1 MIIGSCNICNLHI
14 LSHSYFLN
22 CSICKGFTHIKC
34 LSLVNKFDSLYV
46 ERNNNEW
53 ICVICSGNIFP
64 FNHFLDD
71 SDFINVV
78 SDNCSSNQQ
87 ISLPILE
94 NMIFNPFDLN
104 DDSTI
109 NSLLNVD
116 YEEQNLYPSYNNLCR
131 SNYYLE
137 DVFRKKYKD
146 MNINSD
152 VFSLFHLNI
161 RSAPKNLDKLEQYL
175 KNLDHDFSIIGL
187 TETWF
192 KDSNVLTYNL
202 SGYKHEHIFRKVKS
216 GGGVSLFIKE
226 NYRYKIRN
234 DLSKL
239 NEYIEVIFVELD
251 RSWVNTAKNV
261 VVGVIYRPPN
271 TDMSLFANS
280 LNELLSQL
288 KSEKKNIYIM
298 GDFNIN
304 LLNVDDHLPSAEF
317 LEMMYSYSFL
327 PLINKPTRVKST
339 SATLI
344 DNIYCN
350 NIDNND
356 LVLTGIFFTDL
367 SDHFPIFCV
376 SKNKVNEEQP
386 QCIKK
391 RIFNDANKLK
401 FMNMIQDLQWTNV
414 LSCND
419 CQEAFTNFY
428 TKFVYCYNQSFPLKD
443 WCVNYRTRKSW
454 LSSGMKESI
463 KRKNKLYVKSIK
475 FPSLQNIRVYK
486 IYRNKLN
493 SVLRKAERDHY
504 EILLKGC
511 QNNLSKSWKIIKQVI
526 NKSNKSNSLSSKF
539 VINNKSVSDP
549 NIIANAFNKFYVNIG
564 QTRSRNIPCVNRDVC
579 SFIKSSNS
587 NSIFIAPANHEE
599 VIKVI
604 KSLNNSA
611 PGYDGITS
619 NILKCSIDAYIQ
631 PLTHIVNLSFSQ
643 GIFPEELKTAQVVP
657 LYKTDDPTLINN
669 YRPVSILPTFSKVF
683 ERLMYNRLYAFIND
697 NNILY
702 KYQFGFRQKYATSM
716 ALITLVDKI
725 MKSLDNNEY
734 VVGLFLDLSKAFDTV
749 VHDILLKKMQKYG
762 IRGIALKW
770 FCNYLSNRKQFV
782 SFNYCESLRLN
793 INCGVPQGSIL
804 GPLLFLIYVNDLA
817 NVSENLFLTLF
828 ADDTSVFYSDK
839 SIDSALMTINEELV
853 KLLEWLHINKLSLNI
868 KKTHYVI
875 FSLRKKVK
883 TSLKICIDN
892 NILERV
898 SKSKFLGVMIDS
910 KMSWNDHIK
919 YIKSKISRAI
929 GLLCRARKVFKKSTL
944 LTLYYS
950 FIYPHIIYCI
960 EVWGSASDCYISSL
974 FKLQKRSVRIIE
986 SAHYRANTEPLFR
999 NCSYYHL
1006 TKFINILCYLLCTNM
1021 LMICYQNCFIRCLVK
1036 I

>member
-1 MIIGSCNICNLHI
+1 M
-14 LSHSYFLN
+14 
-22 CSICKGFTHIKC
+22 
-34 LSLVNKFDSLYV
+34 
-46 ERNNNEW
+46 
-53 ICVICSGNIFP
+53 
-64 FNHFLDD
+64 
-71 SDFINVV
+71 
-78 SDNCSSNQQ
+78 
-87 ISLPILE
+87 
-94 NMIFNPFDLN
+94 
-104 DDSTI
+104 
-109 NSLLNVD
+109 
-116 YEEQNLYPSYNNLCR
+116 
-131 SNYYLE
+131 
-137 DVFRKKYKD
+137 
-146 MNINSD
+146 
-152 VFSLFHLNI
+152 
-161 RSAPKNLDKLEQYL
+161 
-175 KNLDHDFSIIGL
+175 
-187 TETWF
+187 
-192 KDSNVLTYNL
+192 
-202 SGYKHEHIFRKVKS
+202 
-216 GGGVSLFIKE
+216 
-226 NYRYKIRN
+226 
-234 DLSKL
+234 
-239 NEYIEVIFVELD
+239 
-251 RSWVNTAKNV
+251 
-261 VVGVIYRPPN
+261 
-271 TDMSLFANS
+271 
-280 LNELLSQL
+280 
-288 KSEKKNIYIM
+288 
-298 GDFNIN
+298 
-304 LLNVDDHLPSAEF
+304 
-317 LEMMYSYSFL
+317 
-327 PLINKPTRVKST
+327 
-339 SATLI
+339 
-344 DNIYCN
+344 
-350 NIDNND
+350 
-356 LVLTGIFFTDL
+356 
-367 SDHFPIFCV
+367 

-419 CQEAFTNFY
+419 CQEAITNFY

-475 FPSLQNIRVYK
+475 FPPLQNIRVYK

-493 SVLRKAERDHY
+493 SVLRKTERDHY

-564 QTRSRNIPCVNRDVC
+564 QTLSRNIPCVNRDVC

-702 KYQFGFRQKYATSM
+702 KYQFGFRQKYAT
-716 ALITLVDKI
+716 
-725 MKSLDNNEY
+725 
-734 VVGLFLDLSKAFDTV
+734 
-749 VHDILLKKMQKYG
+749 
-762 IRGIALKW
+762 
-770 FCNYLSNRKQFV
+770 
-782 SFNYCESLRLN
+782 N
-793 INCGVPQGSIL
+793 I
-804 GPLLFLIYVNDLA
+804 
-817 NVSENLFLTLF
+817 
-828 ADDTSVFYSDK
+828 ADDTSAFYSDK

-892 NILERV
+892 NILKRV

-919 YIKSKISRAI
+919 YIKNKISRAI

-974 FKLQKRSVRIIE
+974 FKLQKRSVPIIE

-999 NCSYYHL
+999 NLQLLPFNKVYQYFVLSFMYKYVNDMLPELFYQMFSKNLDVYQRRTRQYNKLHVPKSNTSAIMKSVSHKGVYLWNLIVSKVNCNC
-1006 TKFINILCYLLCTNM
+1006 TFIMFKKELKTFFLSNSLE
-1021 LMICYQNCFIRCLVK
+1021 
-1036 I
+1036 